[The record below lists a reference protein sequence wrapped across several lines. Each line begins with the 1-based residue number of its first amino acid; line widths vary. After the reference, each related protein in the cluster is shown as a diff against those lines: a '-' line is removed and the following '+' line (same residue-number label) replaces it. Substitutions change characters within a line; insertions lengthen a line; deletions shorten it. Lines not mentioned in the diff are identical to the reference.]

1 MIRIQTI
8 PPAMAGLALT
18 ALLLYACGGGGG
30 SGGTATAPTAPTA
43 QLSIGEVPSAVPLAS
58 SGTYHGV
65 AVSTGEVREGENAAR
80 VLSYLQTHITGGPW
94 QAGPGYIWSH
104 PPGLPTF
111 AAPPVVR
118 IAAGS
123 PADFEQLVRDAVGL
137 VNAALPNDKQIT
149 IGAPA
154 PPRVA
159 IEDVPTGEIFFDLTP
174 TGADWNLRPGAV
186 YRPGSE
192 GLAQQDQVEVYD
204 PVDGRREYK
213 SMRAGH
219 VWHSEETPRNVWFSV
234 LLHEFVHTLGLSG
247 HVDQGRFSE
256 SLMRD
261 GTLLITTTL
270 PVIDGDALNAAYSRL
285 EPGTEPEE
293 LSLQSLGPWADTR
306 FHLQGALA
314 GVEASFGASTRN
326 GVGAAWAS
334 GPQPATDLTDNP
346 ALMGNVQWNGALI
359 GFTRADE
366 TVGGDAA
373 IRVDLAT
380 LAGRADFTN
389 LESWD
394 RRAAPGSAGGG
405 IPWLD
410 GDLGYAIAVQGNG
423 FRKTSGDAGTLRG
436 AFVGQQ
442 HEGAVGT
449 LERQDLSAA
458 FGGTR

>member
-8 PPAMAGLALT
+8 PPAMAGLALA

-30 SGGTATAPTAPTA
+30 DGTASGPTT
-43 QLSIGEVPSAVPLAS
+43 QLSIGDVPSGVPLAS
-58 SGTYHGV
+58 GGTYHGV
-65 AVSTGEVREGENAAR
+65 AVSTGEVREGESAAR

-94 QAGPGYIWSH
+94 QAGPGYTWSH

-123 PADFEQLVRDAVGL
+123 PEDFEQLVREAVRL

-159 IEDVPTGEIFFDLTP
+159 IGDVPTGEIFFDLTP
-174 TGADWNLRPGAV
+174 TGADWNLAPGAV

-192 GLAQQDQVEVYD
+192 GLAEQEPVTVYD
-204 PVDGRREYK
+204 PVDGRFEHK
-213 SMRAGH
+213 STRAAH

-247 HVDQGRFSE
+247 HVDQGRFGDSI
-256 SLMRD
+256 MRD
-261 GTLLITTTL
+261 QYLLITTTL
-270 PVIDGDALNAAYSRL
+270 PAIDGDALNAAYSRL

-314 GVEASFGASTRN
+314 GVQGSFGASTRN
-326 GVGAAWAS
+326 GVGEAWAS

-346 ALMGNVQWNGALI
+346 ALMGNVQWNGALL

-389 LESWD
+389 LESWGV
-394 RRAAPGSAGGG
+394 RTAPGSAGNGA
-405 IPWLD
+405 PWLD

-423 FRKTSGDAGTLRG
+423 FRKTAGDDGTLTG

-449 LERQDLSAA
+449 LERHDLTAA